1 MAEEKESTEALDEVK
16 ARCEAAGIEYR
27 QEDFL
32 DEDILLEIE
41 LPDARETRT
50 VTAIGEER
58 FAQLAAI
65 DFEKYRFLE
74 GYDAIVCYEHGTIE
88 CYAERAAGGGNL
100 KRVLTIRLGYTG
112 PGAKR
117 GDGERAPTPDELV
130 KVERGDI
137 TLTLGTASEELRLL
151 AGPER
156 GRVALRL
163 TGVDVERHDDA
174 RRYLA
179 MLANA
184 LFFEIDARAGLPIV
198 ISGGRRRVA
207 FAGKRIDPSSLR
219 FPESAFDPEP
229 MSLFWYGRG
238 ARGMPLLQFL
248 AFYQVLEFY
257 FPLYSAA
264 EARRRIKLIVGDPR
278 FNTHSSRDIQKVFRA
293 ATADF
298 KGSSAAERN
307 QLHATIRLCA
317 DPQAIRE
324 FISSSRDGIFT
335 KKAKGL
341 TEKLVKDSMDDTELL
356 RAVAERIYEIR
367 CKIVHTKDEEGEEE
381 FGLLLPFSK
390 EADQLG
396 PDIGLIELLA
406 RQALIAASQKPDN

>member
-1 MAEEKESTEALDEVK
+1 MAEEKGSTEALEEIK
-16 ARCEAAGIEYR
+16 ARCEAAEIEYR
-27 QEDFL
+27 EEDFL
-32 DEDILLEIE
+32 DEEILVEIE
-41 LPDARETRT
+41 LPDAKGTRT
-50 VTAIGEER
+50 VTVIGEKM
-58 FAQLAAI
+58 FAELAAI

-74 GYDAIVCYEHGTIE
+74 GYNAIVCYERGTIE
-88 CYAERAAGGGNL
+88 CYAERAAGGSDL
-100 KRVLTIRLGYTG
+100 KAVLTRRLGYKK
-112 PGAKR
+112 PSEKLRA
-117 GDGERAPTPDELV
+117 GEPAPIPLELV
-130 KVERGDI
+130 KVERGGV
-137 TLTLGTASEELRLL
+137 TLTLGVPSDELQLL
-151 AGPER
+151 VGTKR
-156 GRVALRL
+156 GGVALRL

-174 RRYLA
+174 RRYLE

-184 LFFEIDARAGLPIV
+184 LFFELDARAGIPIV
-198 ISGGRRRVA
+198 ISGGRRRIA
-207 FAGKRIDPSSLR
+207 FSAKQIDPHSLR

-298 KGSSAAERN
+298 KGSFAGERN
-307 QLHATIRLCA
+307 QLHATIRLCS
-317 DPQAIRE
+317 DPQAVRE
-324 FISSSRDGIFT
+324 FIGSPRDVVFA
-335 KKAKGL
+335 KKTKGL
-341 TEKLVKDSMDDTELL
+341 TEKLIKDSMDDSELL

-367 CKIVHTKDEEGEEE
+367 CKIVHTKNEEGEEE
-381 FGLLLPFSK
+381 FGLLLPFSR

-406 RQALIAASQKPDN
+406 RQALIASSQKPDN